1 MRLFGKMLQ
10 NATNVACKNEVSF
23 CSANF
28 LLIHDDLNEGL
39 LALIVDLA
47 RGLNFLWKYGDNI
60 QQFCD

>member
-1 MRLFGKMLQ
+1 MLQ

-47 RGLNFLWKYGDNI
+47 KGTEFPLEVWG
-60 QQFCD
+60 